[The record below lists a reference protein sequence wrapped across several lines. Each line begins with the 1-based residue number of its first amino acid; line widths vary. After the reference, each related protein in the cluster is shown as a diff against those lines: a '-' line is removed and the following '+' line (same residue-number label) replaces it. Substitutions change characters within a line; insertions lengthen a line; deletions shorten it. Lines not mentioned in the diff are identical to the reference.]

1 MIPITLGILTLI
13 FSLIH
18 LIPGDPAMQ
27 IAGEGARPEDVANV
41 RKALGLDQPLWK
53 QYVTYIGNLA
63 RGDLGRSFRTNES
76 VAKEIAA
83 RYPATMQLAF
93 GAMFV
98 ALLVAFP
105 LGIISAIYRNSW
117 IDNVARFFALIGVS
131 MPSFWFGPLLIIAFA
146 INRQWFPV
154 SGREDGLKSLVL
166 PSVTM
171 GLALAA
177 ILTRMIRVSLADEL
191 SQLYVTTAIAKGVTR
206 GKAIFRHALK
216 NALIPVITILALQFG
231 SLLTG
236 AIITEQIFSW
246 PGLGRLLI
254 QSITTRDYPQV
265 QASILVIALTYIMVN
280 FISDLLY
287 GVVDPRIKLRV
298 MKTLKR
304 LTRNFAFTAGL
315 LLTLVLVHRGASP
328 RRCSRRTIRTSR
340 TRRGGWRRRRRSI
353 RSASTTSDATCSRAS
368 SSARACRCGSASAWS
383 SSRR

>member
-1 MIPITLGILTLI
+1 MTQYIIRRLLQMIPITLGILTLI

-53 QYVTYIGNLA
+53 QYVTYITNLA
-63 RGDLGRSFRTNES
+63 HGDLGVSFRTGES
-76 VAKEIAA
+76 VSKEIRA

-93 GAMFV
+93 GSMVV

-154 SGREDGLKSLVL
+154 SGREEGLKSLVL

-191 SQLYVTTAIAKGVTR
+191 GQLYVTTAIAKGVTR
-206 GKAIFRHALK
+206 SKAIFRHALK

-265 QASILVIALTYIMVN
+265 QASILVIALTYILVN

-287 GVVDPRIKLRV
+287 GVVDPRIKLQ
-298 MKTLKR
+298 
-304 LTRNFAFTAGL
+304 
-315 LLTLVLVHRGASP
+315 
-328 RRCSRRTIRTSR
+328 
-340 TRRGGWRRRRRSI
+340 
-353 RSASTTSDATCSRAS
+353 
-368 SSARACRCGSASAWS
+368 
-383 SSRR
+383 

>member
-1 MIPITLGILTLI
+1 MTQYIIRRLLQMIPITLGILTLV

-18 LIPGDPAMQ
+18 LIPGDPAAA
-27 IAGEGARPEDVANV
+27 IAGEGARPEDIIQV
-41 RKALGLDQPLWK
+41 RKALGLDLPLWK
-53 QYVTYIGNLA
+53 QYVTYISNVA
-63 RGDLGRSFRTNES
+63 RGDLGRSFRTNEKVS
-76 VAKEIAA
+76 TEILA
-83 RYPATMQLAF
+83 RYPATIQLAM

-146 INRQWFPV
+146 INLHWFPV
-154 SGREDGLKSLVL
+154 SGREEGLKSLVL

-177 ILTRMIRVSLADEL
+177 ILTRMIRVSLAEEL
-191 SQLYVTTAIAKGVTR
+191 NQLYVTTAIAKGVTR
-206 GKAIFRHALK
+206 ARAIFRHALK

-254 QSITTRDYPQV
+254 QSINNRDYPQV
-265 QASILVIALTYIMVN
+265 QASILVIAITYIMVN

-287 GVVDPRIKLRV
+287 GVVDPRIKLE
-298 MKTLKR
+298 
-304 LTRNFAFTAGL
+304 
-315 LLTLVLVHRGASP
+315 
-328 RRCSRRTIRTSR
+328 
-340 TRRGGWRRRRRSI
+340 
-353 RSASTTSDATCSRAS
+353 
-368 SSARACRCGSASAWS
+368 
-383 SSRR
+383 

>member
-1 MIPITLGILTLI
+1 MTQYIIRRLLQMIPITLGILTLI

-18 LIPGDPAMQ
+18 LIPGDPAVQ
-27 IAGEGARPEDVANV
+27 IAGEGAGPEDVAAV
-41 RKALGLDQPLWK
+41 RKALGLDEPLWR
-53 QYVTYIGNLA
+53 QYVDYLSNLA
-63 RGDLGRSFRTNES
+63 RGDLGRSFRTGKS
-76 VAKEIAA
+76 VATEIRE

-93 GAMFV
+93 GSMFV

-146 INRQWFPV
+146 INFQWFPV
-154 SGREDGLKSLVL
+154 SGREDGWKSLVL
-166 PSVTM
+166 PSLTM

-177 ILTRMIRVSLADEL
+177 ILTRMIRVSLAEEL
-191 SQLYVTTAIAKGVTR
+191 NQLYVTTAIAKGVTR
-206 GKAIFRHALK
+206 ARAIFRHALK

-265 QASILVIALTYIMVN
+265 QASILVIALTYILVN
-280 FISDLLY
+280 FASDLLY
-287 GVVDPRIKLRV
+287 GVVDPRIKLE
-298 MKTLKR
+298 
-304 LTRNFAFTAGL
+304 
-315 LLTLVLVHRGASP
+315 
-328 RRCSRRTIRTSR
+328 
-340 TRRGGWRRRRRSI
+340 
-353 RSASTTSDATCSRAS
+353 
-368 SSARACRCGSASAWS
+368 
-383 SSRR
+383 

>member
-1 MIPITLGILTLI
+1 MTQYIIRRFLQMIPITLGILTLI

-27 IAGEGARPEDVANV
+27 IAGEGARPEDIISV
-41 RKALGLDQPLWK
+41 RKSLGLDQPLWK
-53 QYVTYIGNLA
+53 QYVTYLGNLA
-63 RGDLGRSFRTNES
+63 QGDLGRSFRTNES
-76 VAKEIAA
+76 VANEIAV

-93 GAMFV
+93 GSMLI
-98 ALLVAFP
+98 ALLVAVP

-146 INRQWFPV
+146 INRPWFPV
-154 SGREDGLKSLVL
+154 SGREDGLRSLVL
-166 PSVTM
+166 PSLTM

-177 ILTRMIRVSLADEL
+177 ILTRMIRVSLAEEL
-191 SQLYVTTAIAKGVTR
+191 NQLYVTTAIAKGVTR
-206 GKAIFRHALK
+206 VKAIFRHALK

-254 QSITTRDYPQV
+254 QSIGTRDYPQV

-287 GVVDPRIKLRV
+287 GVVDPRIKLE
-298 MKTLKR
+298 
-304 LTRNFAFTAGL
+304 
-315 LLTLVLVHRGASP
+315 
-328 RRCSRRTIRTSR
+328 
-340 TRRGGWRRRRRSI
+340 
-353 RSASTTSDATCSRAS
+353 
-368 SSARACRCGSASAWS
+368 
-383 SSRR
+383 

>member
-1 MIPITLGILTLI
+1 MTQYIFRRFLQMIPITLGILTLI

-27 IAGEGARPEDVANV
+27 IAGEGARPQDVLNV

-53 QYVTYIGNLA
+53 QYITYLNNLA
-63 RGDLGRSFRTNES
+63 HGDLGQSFRTNES
-76 VAKEIAA
+76 VATEIAA

-93 GAMFV
+93 GSMFV

-105 LGIISAIYRNSW
+105 LGIVSAIYRNSW

-146 INRQWFPV
+146 INREWFPV
-154 SGREDGLKSLVL
+154 SGREEGLKSLVL

-171 GLALAA
+171 GLALSA
-177 ILTRMIRVSLADEL
+177 ILTRMIRISLADEL
-191 SQLYVTTAIAKGVTR
+191 GQLYVTTAIAKGVTR

-280 FISDLLY
+280 FLSDLMY
-287 GVVDPRIKLRV
+287 AVVDPRIKLE
-298 MKTLKR
+298 
-304 LTRNFAFTAGL
+304 
-315 LLTLVLVHRGASP
+315 
-328 RRCSRRTIRTSR
+328 
-340 TRRGGWRRRRRSI
+340 
-353 RSASTTSDATCSRAS
+353 
-368 SSARACRCGSASAWS
+368 
-383 SSRR
+383 

>member
-1 MIPITLGILTLI
+1 MAQYIIRRILQMIPITLGILTLV

-18 LIPGDPAMQ
+18 LIPGDPAAA
-27 IAGEGARPEDVANV
+27 IAGEGARPEDILQV
-41 RKALGLDQPLWK
+41 RKALGLDLPLWK
-53 QYVTYIGNLA
+53 QYVTYLGNVA
-63 RGDLGRSFRTNES
+63 HGDLGRSFRTNEKVS
-76 VAKEIAA
+76 KEIMA

-146 INRQWFPV
+146 IDHEWFPV
-154 SGREDGLKSLVL
+154 SGREQGLRSLVL
-166 PSVTM
+166 PSLTM

-177 ILTRMIRVSLADEL
+177 ILTRMIRVSLAEEL
-191 SQLYVTTAIAKGVTR
+191 NQLYVTTAIAKGVTR
-206 GKAIFRHALK
+206 VKAIFRHALK
-216 NALIPVITILALQFG
+216 NALIPVITVLALQFG

-254 QSITTRDYPQV
+254 QSINTRDYPQV
-265 QASILVIALTYIMVN
+265 QASILVIAVTYILVN

-287 GVVDPRIKLRV
+287 GVVDPRIKLE
-298 MKTLKR
+298 
-304 LTRNFAFTAGL
+304 
-315 LLTLVLVHRGASP
+315 
-328 RRCSRRTIRTSR
+328 
-340 TRRGGWRRRRRSI
+340 
-353 RSASTTSDATCSRAS
+353 
-368 SSARACRCGSASAWS
+368 
-383 SSRR
+383 